1 MPYYFHT
8 VLSICF
14 LTKISWDIK
23 LYGLQKSKYTLPVPL
38 LLSDRALSKQRYQS
52 VLPLSTRAVLHL
64 YRSNSKMRLIYWQLG
79 FSGRPIRNMWSSNL
93 LPLVPLGDVGICV
106 WLLLASISIV
116 IHILHFKKHDPFFE
130 EVSHFL
136 ELKIYASLL
145 WSWKLQPTLQMLVSV
160 ICCVPQF
167 WGIRF
172 IYFQIV
178 QNLVGSWWPGRTAS
192 SF

>member
-1 MPYYFHT
+1 

-23 LYGLQKSKYTLPVPL
+23 LYGLQKNKYTLPVPL
-38 LLSDRALSKQRYQS
+38 PLSDRALSKQRYQS

-64 YRSNSKMRLIYWQLG
+64 CGSNSKIHLIYWQLG
-79 FSGRPIRNMWSSNL
+79 SSRRSIRNTWSSNL
-93 LPLVPLGDVGICV
+93 LPLVPLGDAGIYV

-136 ELKIYASLL
+136 ELKVYASLL

-160 ICCVPQF
+160 ICHVHQF

-178 QNLVGSWWPGRTAS
+178 QNWVGSWWPGRTTS
-192 SF
+192 SS